1 MDDDR
6 PLFSTF
12 KPIGEDNTASTKP
25 GPDTT
30 PVQPQGA
37 EQPPGHRDT
46 DGGVPPGS
54 WPSPPSS
61 SPPEEDPRPELVALR
76 AQTRLWF
83 EQTQARR
90 LGAKGELPVWFH
102 GFISRRETEQLL
114 QDRPPGCFLVRFS
127 ESTVGF
133 VLSYRGRDRCRH
145 FVLDQ
150 LPDGRYVIL
159 GERSAHAELADLLRH
174 YAAAPVAPYH
184 EFLTVPC
191 EREGEPQG
199 GTWIPAGSDAARSP
213 SSEAPANVPVYSTA
227 TKGSPAA
234 RQAATAPPLPAEP
247 SARGGSSREVKEGLS
262 QGQKPQPGQS
272 SREAEGCSRDGDA
285 APATTDPC
293 RTHFQPLTSDPS
305 PLFSQA
311 PRVPPPLPAKAS
323 SSAAAQGPHSPV
335 GGGAAPEGP
344 YARVHKEAVPPE
356 PPTPP
361 QPADAKYQQLMCFH
375 TYAEP
380 HEGIAPGPSTYYELE
395 EPIPFYAMGRGLSP
409 SAGPEEN
416 IYSEVALAR
425 QDLPAPLPRG
435 VRGSFSTLPPKS
447 PAHRRLFRSM
457 SSQASKRRQLP
468 AAPTADGK
476 ERGASG
482 PAAAVRSPEQV
493 VVTGGEGGSPA
504 QGSVLERRSPTHS
517 QSGSE
522 VEGWEGEG
530 PTLNHVLALKSNLHP
545 VRHNLTAVSLHLS
558 PRVPQG
564 TTTNPPLEFDD
575 PVYSRRTSTAKQA
588 AAAAG
593 PREHLRAAFWRPSLS
608 HPRR

>member
-1 MDDDR
+1 MDSWVPAWPGRGDPMDDDR

-37 EQPPGHRDT
+37 EQPPGHYDT
-46 DGGVPPGS
+46 DGRVPPGS
-54 WPSPPSS
+54 WPSPPGS

-76 AQTRLWF
+76 ARTRLWF

-114 QDRPPGCFLVRFS
+114 QDQPPGCFLVRFS

-174 YAAAPVAPYH
+174 YAAAPVTPYH
-184 EFLTVPC
+184 EFLTVPR

-213 SSEAPANVPVYSTA
+213 SREAPANVPVYST
-227 TKGSPAA
+227 TSKGSPAA

-247 SARGGSSREVKEGLS
+247 SAQGASSRE
-262 QGQKPQPGQS
+262 
-272 SREAEGCSRDGDA
+272 
-285 APATTDPC
+285 
-293 RTHFQPLTSDPS
+293 
-305 PLFSQA
+305 A
-311 PRVPPPLPAKAS
+311 PRVPPPLPSKAS
-323 SSAAAQGPHSPV
+323 SSPVAQGPHSPV

-344 YARVHKEAVPPE
+344 YAQVQKEAVPPK

-380 HEGIAPGPSTYYELE
+380 HEGVAPSPSTYYELE
-395 EPIPFYAMGRGLSP
+395 EPIPFYAVGRGLSP

-447 PAHRRLFRSM
+447 HAHRRLFRSM

-468 AAPTADGK
+468 AAPT
-476 ERGASG
+476 
-482 PAAAVRSPEQV
+482 
-493 VVTGGEGGSPA
+493 
-504 QGSVLERRSPTHS
+504 
-517 QSGSE
+517 
-522 VEGWEGEG
+522 
-530 PTLNHVLALKSNLHP
+530 
-545 VRHNLTAVSLHLS
+545 
-558 PRVPQG
+558 G

-593 PREHLRAAFWRPSLS
+593 PDNIYEQLS
-608 HPRR
+608 GDPL